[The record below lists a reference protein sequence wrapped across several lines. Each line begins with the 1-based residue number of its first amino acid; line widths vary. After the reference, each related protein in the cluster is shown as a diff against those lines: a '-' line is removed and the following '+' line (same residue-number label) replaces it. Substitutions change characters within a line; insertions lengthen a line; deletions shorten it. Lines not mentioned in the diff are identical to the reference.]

1 MRPTVGLTMDK
12 MVVIVFDGEPAAY
25 AGSRALKELHWEGS
39 ITLYSGSVIS
49 KESNG
54 KVQVKHMV
62 NLGQAGS
69 VLGTATCALVGA
81 LADEPSAVG
90 VSFGGQVPNLCN
102 AGVSED
108 FLRDVAKSLRPS
120 KSAVVAEI
128 EEDWITPLDSL
139 MDMLGGIVFRR
150 VRAEVL
156 DAQLEREAV
165 VLHAETKHLRDELS
179 HVVGPAK
186 IKLQVKADEARVR
199 LERAKDQAQRRIDAM
214 MLEAD
219 AKVRS
224 LQAQAAGAADYA
236 KANIERRIADIQA
249 ECQTRSRRLGRA
261 WQLDFVDR

>member
-1 MRPTVGLTMDK
+1 MDK

-39 ITLYSGSVIS
+39 ITLYSGSVIV
-49 KESNG
+49 KETNG
-54 KVQVKHMV
+54 RIHLKQVIK
-62 NLGQAGS
+62 LGQSGS
-69 VLGTATCALVGA
+69 ILGTATCALVGA
-81 LADEPSAVG
+81 LADEAAIGTGIVPGDQA
-90 VSFGGQVPNLCN
+90 PNLSG
-102 AGVSED
+102 AGVSGD
-108 FLRDVAKSLRPS
+108 FLRDVSRSLRPR

-150 VRAEVL
+150 VRADL
-156 DAQLEREAV
+156 DEAQLERDAI

-179 HVVGPAK
+179 HLVGPAK
-186 IKLQVKADEARVR
+186 TRLQVKADEARAR
-199 LERAKDQAQRRIDAM
+199 LERARDQAQRRLDAM
-214 MLEAD
+214 MVEAD

-249 ECQTRSRRLGRA
+249 EYQTRSRRLGRA
-261 WQLDFVDR
+261 WQLDFIDR

>member
-1 MRPTVGLTMDK
+1 MDK
-12 MVVIVFDGEPAAY
+12 MIVIVFDGEPAAY

-39 ITLYSGSVIS
+39 ITLYSGSVIV

-54 KVQVKHMV
+54 RVQLKQVV
-62 NLGQAGS
+62 SLGQAGS
-69 VLGTATCALVGA
+69 ILGTATGALVGA
-81 LADEPSAVG
+81 LADEAHASTGTAL
-90 VSFGGQVPNLCN
+90 GGPPNLGS

-108 FLRDVAKSLRPS
+108 FLRDVARSLRPS

-150 VRAEVL
+150 VRAEL
-156 DAQLEREAV
+156 GDAQLERDAI

-186 IKLQVKADEARVR
+186 MKLQVKADEARAR
-199 LERAKDQAQRRIDAM
+199 LERARDQAQRRLDAM
-214 MLEAD
+214 MVEAD

-224 LQAQAAGAADYA
+224 LQAQAASAADYA

-249 ECQTRSRRLGRA
+249 EYQTRSRRLGRA

>member
-1 MRPTVGLTMDK
+1 MDK
-12 MVVIVFDGEPAAY
+12 MIVIVFDGEPAAY

-39 ITLYSGSVIS
+39 ITLYSGSVIV

-54 KVQVKHMV
+54 RIQLKQVV

-81 LADEPSAVG
+81 LADEAVMG
-90 VSFGGQVPNLCN
+90 PTAALGGQPPDLCS
-102 AGVSED
+102 AGVSEE
-108 FLRDVAKSLRPS
+108 FLRDVARSLRPS

-139 MDMLGGIVFRR
+139 MDMLGGMVFRR
-150 VRAEVL
+150 VRAELGDV
-156 DAQLEREAV
+156 QLEREAT

-186 IKLQVKADEARVR
+186 MKLQVKADEARVR
-199 LERAKDQAQRRIDAM
+199 LERAKDQAQRRLDAM

-224 LQAQAAGAADYA
+224 LQAQAASAADYA

-249 ECQTRSRRLGRA
+249 EYQTRSRRLGRA

>member
-1 MRPTVGLTMDK
+1 MDK

-39 ITLYSGSVIS
+39 ITLYSGSVIA

-54 KVQVKHMV
+54 RVQLKQMV

-81 LADEPSAVG
+81 LADDTGAAAGMSL
-90 VSFGGQVPNLCN
+90 GGQAPNLNN

-108 FLRDVAKSLRPS
+108 FLRDVARSLRPS

-150 VRAEVL
+150 VRAEVV
-156 DAQLEREAV
+156 DAQLEREAI

-186 IKLQVKADEARVR
+186 MKLQVKADEAKAR
-199 LERAKDQAQRRIDAM
+199 LERARDQAQRRIDAM

-224 LQAQAAGAADYA
+224 LQAQAASAADYA

-249 ECQTRSRRLGRA
+249 EYQTRSRRLGRA

>member
-1 MRPTVGLTMDK
+1 MDK
-12 MVVIVFDGEPAAY
+12 MIVIVFDGEPAAY

-39 ITLYSGSVIS
+39 ITLYSGSVIV

-54 KVQVKHMV
+54 RIQLKQVV

-69 VLGTATCALVGA
+69 ILGTATCALVGA
-81 LADEPSAVG
+81 LGDEAHTG
-90 VSFGGQVPNLCN
+90 MGTALGGQPPNLCS

-108 FLRDVAKSLRPS
+108 FLRDVARSLRPS

-150 VRAEVL
+150 VRAEL
-156 DAQLEREAV
+156 ADAQLEREAI

-186 IKLQVKADEARVR
+186 MKLQVKAEEARAR
-199 LERAKDQAQRRIDAM
+199 LERARDQAQRRLDAM
-214 MLEAD
+214 MTEAD

-224 LQAQAAGAADYA
+224 LQAQAASAADYA

-249 ECQTRSRRLGRA
+249 EYQTRSRRLGRA

>member
-1 MRPTVGLTMDK
+1 MDK
-12 MVVIVFDGEPAAY
+12 MIVIVFDGEPAAY

-39 ITLYSGSVIS
+39 ITLYSGSVIV

-54 KVQVKHMV
+54 RIQLKQVV

-81 LADEPSAVG
+81 LADEAVSG
-90 VSFGGQVPNLCN
+90 PAAALGGQPPDLCS
-102 AGVSED
+102 AGVSEE
-108 FLRDVAKSLRPS
+108 FLRDVARSLRPS

-150 VRAEVL
+150 VRAEL
-156 DAQLEREAV
+156 SDAQLEREAI
-165 VLHAETKHLRDELS
+165 VLHAETRHLRDELS

-186 IKLQVKADEARVR
+186 MKLQVKADEARVR
-199 LERAKDQAQRRIDAM
+199 LERAKDQAQRRLDAM
-214 MLEAD
+214 MIEAD

-224 LQAQAAGAADYA
+224 LQAQAASAADYA

-249 ECQTRSRRLGRA
+249 EYQTRSRRLGRA

>member
-1 MRPTVGLTMDK
+1 MDK
-12 MVVIVFDGEPAAY
+12 MIVIVFDGEPAAY

-39 ITLYSGSVIS
+39 ITLYSGSVIV
-49 KESNG
+49 KETNG
-54 KVQVKHMV
+54 GVQLKQVV

-69 VLGTATCALVGA
+69 ILGTATCALVEA
-81 LADEPSAVG
+81 LADEAHTG
-90 VSFGGQVPNLCN
+90 MGTALGGQPPNLGS

-108 FLRDVAKSLRPS
+108 FLRDVARSLRPG

-150 VRAEVL
+150 VRAEL
-156 DAQLEREAV
+156 ADAQLEREAI

-186 IKLQVKADEARVR
+186 MKLQVKADEARAR
-199 LERAKDQAQRRIDAM
+199 LERARDQAQRRLDALM
-214 MLEAD
+214 TEAD

-224 LQAQAAGAADYA
+224 LQDQAASAADYA
-236 KANIERRIADIQA
+236 KANIERRIADIQS
-249 ECQTRSRRLGRA
+249 EYQTRSRRLGRA

>member
-1 MRPTVGLTMDK
+1 MDK
-12 MVVIVFDGEPAAY
+12 MIVIVFDGEPAAY

-39 ITLYSGSVIS
+39 ITLYSGSVIV

-54 KVQVKHMV
+54 RIQLKQVV

-69 VLGTATCALVGA
+69 ILGTATCALVGA
-81 LADEPSAVG
+81 LADEAHTG
-90 VSFGGQVPNLCN
+90 MGTALGGPPPNLGS

-108 FLRDVAKSLRPS
+108 FLRDVARSLRPS

-150 VRAEVL
+150 VRAEL
-156 DAQLEREAV
+156 ADAQLEREAI

-186 IKLQVKADEARVR
+186 MKLQVKAEEARAR
-199 LERAKDQAQRRIDAM
+199 LERARDQAQRRLDAM
-214 MLEAD
+214 MTEAD

-224 LQAQAAGAADYA
+224 LQAQAASAADYA

-249 ECQTRSRRLGRA
+249 EYQTRSRRLGRA

>member
-1 MRPTVGLTMDK
+1 
-12 MVVIVFDGEPAAY
+12 
-25 AGSRALKELHWEGS
+25 LKELHWEGS
-39 ITLYSGSVIS
+39 ITLYSGSVIV

-54 KVQVKHMV
+54 RVQLKQVV

-69 VLGTATCALVGA
+69 ILGTATCALVGA
-81 LADEPSAVG
+81 LADEAHTGVG
-90 VSFGGQVPNLCN
+90 TALGGPALNLSS

-108 FLRDVAKSLRPS
+108 FLRDVARSLRPS

-150 VRAEVL
+150 VRAEL
-156 DAQLEREAV
+156 DDAQLERDAI

-186 IKLQVKADEARVR
+186 MKLQVKAEEARAR
-199 LERAKDQAQRRIDAM
+199 LERARGHAQRRLDAM
-214 MLEAD
+214 MVEAD

-224 LQAQAAGAADYA
+224 LQAQAASAADYS

-249 ECQTRSRRLGRA
+249 EYQTRSRRLGRA

>member
-1 MRPTVGLTMDK
+1 MDK
-12 MVVIVFDGEPAAY
+12 MIVIVFDGEPAAY

-39 ITLYSGSVIS
+39 ITLYSGSVIV

-54 KVQVKHMV
+54 RIQLKQVV

-69 VLGTATCALVGA
+69 ILGTATCALVGA
-81 LADEPSAVG
+81 LADEAHAG
-90 VSFGGQVPNLCN
+90 MGTAALGGQPPNLGS

-108 FLRDVAKSLRPS
+108 FLRDVARSLRPS

-150 VRAEVL
+150 VRAEL
-156 DAQLEREAV
+156 GDAQLEREAI

-186 IKLQVKADEARVR
+186 MKLQVKADEARAR
-199 LERAKDQAQRRIDAM
+199 LERARDQAQRRLDAM
-214 MLEAD
+214 MVEAD

-224 LQAQAAGAADYA
+224 LQAQAASAAEYA

-249 ECQTRSRRLGRA
+249 EYQTRSRRLGRA
-261 WQLDFVDR
+261 WQLDFIDR

>member
-1 MRPTVGLTMDK
+1 MDK
-12 MVVIVFDGEPAAY
+12 MIVIVFDGEPAAY

-39 ITLYSGSVIS
+39 ITLYSGSVIV

-54 KVQVKHMV
+54 RIQLKQVV
-62 NLGQAGS
+62 SLGQAGS
-69 VLGTATCALVGA
+69 ILGTATCSLVGA
-81 LADEPSAVG
+81 LAEEAATG
-90 VSFGGQVPNLCN
+90 KGNAFGCQAPNLSD

-108 FLRDVAKSLRPS
+108 FLRDVARSLRAG

-150 VRAEVL
+150 VRAEL
-156 DAQLEREAV
+156 ADAQLEREAI

-186 IKLQVKADEARVR
+186 MKLQVKADEARAR
-199 LERAKDQAQRRIDAM
+199 LERARDQAQRRIDAM

-224 LQAQAAGAADYA
+224 LQAQAASAADYA

-249 ECQTRSRRLGRA
+249 EYQTRSRRLGRA

>member
-1 MRPTVGLTMDK
+1 MDK
-12 MVVIVFDGEPAAY
+12 MIVIVFDGEPAAY

-39 ITLYSGSVIS
+39 ITLYSGSVIV

-54 KVQVKHMV
+54 RVQLKQVV

-69 VLGTATCALVGA
+69 ILGTATCALVGA
-81 LADEPSAVG
+81 LADEAHTGVG
-90 VSFGGQVPNLCN
+90 TALGGPALNLSS

-108 FLRDVAKSLRPS
+108 FLRDVARSLRPS

-150 VRAEVL
+150 VRAEL
-156 DAQLEREAV
+156 DDAQLERDAI

-186 IKLQVKADEARVR
+186 MKLQVKAEEARAR
-199 LERAKDQAQRRIDAM
+199 LERARGHAQRRLDAM
-214 MLEAD
+214 MVEAD

-224 LQAQAAGAADYA
+224 LQAQAASAADYS

-249 ECQTRSRRLGRA
+249 EYQTRSRRLGRA

>member
-1 MRPTVGLTMDK
+1 MDK
-12 MVVIVFDGEPAAY
+12 MIVIVFDGEPAAY

-39 ITLYSGSVIS
+39 ITLYSGSVIVR
-49 KESNG
+49 ESNG
-54 KVQVKHMV
+54 RVQLKQVV

-69 VLGTATCALVGA
+69 ILGAATCALVGA
-81 LADEPSAVG
+81 LADEASAGVG
-90 VSFGGQVPNLCN
+90 AALGGQAPNLSG

-108 FLRDVAKSLRPS
+108 FLRDVARALRPS

-150 VRAEVL
+150 VRAEL
-156 DAQLEREAV
+156 GDAELERDAI

-179 HVVGPAK
+179 HVVGPARM
-186 IKLQVKADEARVR
+186 KLQVKADEARAR
-199 LERAKDQAQRRIDAM
+199 LERARDQAQRRLDAM
-214 MLEAD
+214 MVEAD

-224 LQAQAAGAADYA
+224 LQAQAASAADYA

-261 WQLDFVDR
+261 WQLDFIDR

>member
-1 MRPTVGLTMDK
+1 MDK
-12 MVVIVFDGEPAAY
+12 MIVIVFDGEPAAY

-39 ITLYSGSVIS
+39 ITLYSGSVIV

-54 KVQVKHMV
+54 RVQLKQVV

-69 VLGTATCALVGA
+69 ILGTATCALVGA
-81 LADEPSAVG
+81 LADEAHTG
-90 VSFGGQVPNLCN
+90 MGTALGGQPPNLCS

-108 FLRDVAKSLRPS
+108 FLRDVARSLRPS

-150 VRAEVL
+150 VRAEL
-156 DAQLEREAV
+156 ADAQLEREAI

-186 IKLQVKADEARVR
+186 MKLQVKAEEARAR
-199 LERAKDQAQRRIDAM
+199 LERARDQAQRQLDAM
-214 MLEAD
+214 MTEAD

-224 LQAQAAGAADYA
+224 LQAQAASAADYA

-249 ECQTRSRRLGRA
+249 EYQTRSRRLGRA

>member
-1 MRPTVGLTMDK
+1 MDK
-12 MVVIVFDGEPAAY
+12 MIVIVFDGEPAAY

-39 ITLYSGSVIS
+39 ITLYSGSVIV

-54 KVQVKHMV
+54 RIQLKQVV

-69 VLGTATCALVGA
+69 ILGTATCALVGA
-81 LADEPSAVG
+81 LADEAHTG
-90 VSFGGQVPNLCN
+90 MATTLGCQAPNLGN
-102 AGVSED
+102 AGVGED
-108 FLRDVAKSLRPS
+108 FLRDVARSLRPS

-150 VRAEVL
+150 VRAEL
-156 DAQLEREAV
+156 GDAQLEREAI

-186 IKLQVKADEARVR
+186 MKLQVKADEARAR
-199 LERAKDQAQRRIDAM
+199 LERARDQAQRRLDAM
-214 MLEAD
+214 MVEAD

-224 LQAQAAGAADYA
+224 LQAQAASAAEYA

-249 ECQTRSRRLGRA
+249 EYQTRSRRLGRA
-261 WQLDFVDR
+261 WQLDFIDR

>member
-1 MRPTVGLTMDK
+1 MDK
-12 MVVIVFDGEPAAY
+12 MIVIVFDGEPAAY

-39 ITLYSGSVIS
+39 ITLYSGSVIV

-54 KVQVKHMV
+54 RIQLKQVV
-62 NLGQAGS
+62 SLGQAGS
-69 VLGTATCALVGA
+69 ILGTATCALVGA
-81 LADEPSAVG
+81 LADEAHVG
-90 VSFGGQVPNLCN
+90 TGTALGGQPPNLGS

-108 FLRDVAKSLRPS
+108 FLRDVARSLRPS

-150 VRAEVL
+150 VRAEL
-156 DAQLEREAV
+156 ADAQLEREAI

-186 IKLQVKADEARVR
+186 MKLQVKADEARAR
-199 LERAKDQAQRRIDAM
+199 LERARDQAQRRLDALM
-214 MLEAD
+214 TEAD

-224 LQAQAAGAADYA
+224 LQDQAASAADYA
-236 KANIERRIADIQA
+236 KANIERRISDIQV
-249 ECQTRSRRLGRA
+249 EYQTRSRRLGRA

>member
-1 MRPTVGLTMDK
+1 MDK

-39 ITLYSGSVIS
+39 ITLYSSSVITR
-49 KESNG
+49 ESNSRIQLR
-54 KVQVKHMV
+54 QVV
-62 NLGQAGS
+62 NLGQPGS

-81 LADEPSAVG
+81 LADEPGASTGTALG
-90 VSFGGQVPNLCN
+90 LLAPNLTS
-102 AGVSED
+102 AGVSEE
-108 FLRDVAKSLRPS
+108 FLRDVARSLRPS

-150 VRAEVL
+150 VRAEVG
-156 DAQLEREAV
+156 DAQLEREAI
-165 VLHAETKHLRDELS
+165 VLHAETRHLRDELL

-186 IKLQVKADEARVR
+186 IKLQAKADEARAR
-199 LERAKDQAQRRIDAM
+199 LERARDQAQRRIDAI

-224 LQAQAAGAADYA
+224 LQAQAASAADYA

-249 ECQTRSRRLGRA
+249 EYQTRSRRLGRA

>member
-1 MRPTVGLTMDK
+1 MDK
-12 MVVIVFDGEPAAY
+12 MIVIVFDGEPAAY

-39 ITLYSGSVIS
+39 ITLYSGSVIV

-54 KVQVKHMV
+54 RVQLQQVV

-69 VLGTATCALVGA
+69 ILGTATCALVGA
-81 LADEPSAVG
+81 LADEAQTG
-90 VSFGGQVPNLCN
+90 AGTALGGPAPNLSS

-108 FLRDVAKSLRPS
+108 FLRDVARSLRPS

-150 VRAEVL
+150 VRAEL
-156 DAQLEREAV
+156 DDVQLERDAI

-186 IKLQVKADEARVR
+186 MKLQVKADEARAR
-199 LERAKDQAQRRIDAM
+199 LESARDQAQRRLDAM
-214 MLEAD
+214 MVEAD

-224 LQAQAAGAADYA
+224 LQAQAASAADYA
-236 KANIERRIADIQA
+236 KANIERRIADIQV
-249 ECQTRSRRLGRA
+249 EYQTRSRRLGRA

>member
-1 MRPTVGLTMDK
+1 MDK

-39 ITLYSGSVIS
+39 ITLYSGSVIV

-54 KVQVKHMV
+54 RVQLKQVV

-69 VLGTATCALVGA
+69 ILGAATCALVGA
-81 LADEPSAVG
+81 LADEAAAG
-90 VSFGGQVPNLCN
+90 GGAALGGQTPNLN
-102 AGVSED
+102 GAGVSED
-108 FLRDVAKSLRPS
+108 FLREVVRSLRPS

-150 VRAEVL
+150 VRAEL
-156 DAQLEREAV
+156 GDAQLERDAI

-186 IKLQVKADEARVR
+186 MKLQVKADEARVR
-199 LERAKDQAQRRIDAM
+199 LERARDQAQRRLDAM
-214 MLEAD
+214 IVEAD

-224 LQAQAAGAADYA
+224 LQAQAASAADYA

-249 ECQTRSRRLGRA
+249 EYQTRSRRLGRA
-261 WQLDFVDR
+261 WQLDFIDR

>member
-1 MRPTVGLTMDK
+1 MDK
-12 MVVIVFDGEPAAY
+12 MIVIVFDREPAAY

-39 ITLYSGSVIS
+39 ITLYSGSVIV

-54 KVQVKHMV
+54 RIQLKQVV

-69 VLGTATCALVGA
+69 VLGTATCSLVGA
-81 LADEPSAVG
+81 LADEAATG
-90 VSFGGQVPNLCN
+90 KGNAFGCQAPNLSD

-108 FLRDVAKSLRPS
+108 FLRDVARSLRPS

-150 VRAEVL
+150 VRAEL
-156 DAQLEREAV
+156 GDAQLEREAI

-186 IKLQVKADEARVR
+186 MKLQVKAEEARTR
-199 LERAKDQAQRRIDAM
+199 LERTRDQAQRRLDAM

-224 LQAQAAGAADYA
+224 LQAQAASAADYA

-249 ECQTRSRRLGRA
+249 EYQTRSRRLGRA

>member
-1 MRPTVGLTMDK
+1 MDK
-12 MVVIVFDGEPAAY
+12 MIVIVFDGEPAAY

-39 ITLYSGSVIS
+39 ITLYSGSVIA

-54 KVQVKHMV
+54 KVQLKQVV
-62 NLGQAGS
+62 NLGQAGT

-81 LADEPSAVG
+81 LENVTAL
-90 VSFGGQVPNLCN
+90 GGLPPNLGN
-102 AGVSED
+102 VGVSED
-108 FLRDVAKSLRPS
+108 FLRDVARSLRPS

-139 MDMLGGIVFRR
+139 MDMLGGTVFRR
-150 VRAEVL
+150 VRAEIG
-156 DAQLEREAV
+156 DAQLEREAI

-186 IKLQVKADEARVR
+186 MKLQLKADEARVR
-199 LERAKDQAQRRIDAM
+199 LERARDQAQRRIDAI

-224 LQAQAAGAADYA
+224 LQAQAASAADYA

-249 ECQTRSRRLGRA
+249 EYQTRSRRLGRA
-261 WQLDFVDR
+261 WQLDFIDR

>member
-1 MRPTVGLTMDK
+1 MDK
-12 MVVIVFDGEPAAY
+12 MIVIVFDGEPAAY

-39 ITLYSGSVIS
+39 ITLYSGSVIVR
-49 KESNG
+49 ESNG
-54 KVQVKHMV
+54 RVQLKQVV
-62 NLGQAGS
+62 NLGYAGS
-69 VLGTATCALVGA
+69 ILGTATCALVGA
-81 LADEPSAVG
+81 LADEA
-90 VSFGGQVPNLCN
+90 SFGGQAPNLSN

-108 FLRDVAKSLRPS
+108 FLRDVVRSLRPN

-139 MDMLGGIVFRR
+139 MDMLGGTVFRR
-150 VRAEVL
+150 VRAEL
-156 DAQLEREAV
+156 GDAQLEREAI

-186 IKLQVKADEARVR
+186 MKLQVKADEARVR
-199 LERAKDQAQRRIDAM
+199 LERARDEAQRRLDALM
-214 MLEAD
+214 IEAD

-224 LQAQAAGAADYA
+224 LQAQAASAADYA

-249 ECQTRSRRLGRA
+249 EYQTRSRRIGRA

>member
-1 MRPTVGLTMDK
+1 MDK
-12 MVVIVFDGEPAAY
+12 MIVIVFDGEPAAY
-25 AGSRALKELHWEGS
+25 AGWRALKELHWEGS
-39 ITLYSGSVIS
+39 ITLYSGSVIAR
-49 KESNG
+49 ESNG
-54 KVQVKHMV
+54 KVQLKQVV

-69 VLGTATCALVGA
+69 VLSTATAALVGA
-81 LADEPSAVG
+81 LAGEADVSGNGWGGHAPSLN
-90 VSFGGQVPNLCN
+90 S
-102 AGVSED
+102 AGVSEE
-108 FLRDVAKSLRPS
+108 FLRDVARSLRPC

-150 VRAEVL
+150 VRAEIA
-156 DAQLEREAV
+156 DDQLEREAI

-186 IKLQVKADEARVR
+186 IKLQVKADEARAR
-199 LERAKDQAQRRIDAM
+199 LERARDEAQRRIDAIL
-214 MLEAD
+214 LEAD

-249 ECQTRSRRLGRA
+249 DYQTRSRRLGRA
-261 WQLDFVDR
+261 WQLDFIDR

>member
-1 MRPTVGLTMDK
+1 MDK
-12 MVVIVFDGEPAAY
+12 MIVIVFDGEPAAY

-39 ITLYSGSVIS
+39 ITLYSGSVIV

-54 KVQVKHMV
+54 RVQLKQVV

-69 VLGTATCALVGA
+69 ILGTATCALVGA
-81 LADEPSAVG
+81 LADEAHTG
-90 VSFGGQVPNLCN
+90 IGTALGGQVPNLSC

-108 FLRDVAKSLRPS
+108 FLRDVARSLRPS

-150 VRAEVL
+150 VRAEL
-156 DAQLEREAV
+156 DDVQLERDAI

-186 IKLQVKADEARVR
+186 MKLQVKADEARAR
-199 LERAKDQAQRRIDAM
+199 LERARDQAQRRLDAM
-214 MLEAD
+214 MTEAD

-224 LQAQAAGAADYA
+224 LQAQAASAADYA

-249 ECQTRSRRLGRA
+249 EYQTRSRRLGRA

>member
-1 MRPTVGLTMDK
+1 MDK

-39 ITLYSGSVIS
+39 ITLYSGSVIA

-54 KVQVKHMV
+54 KVQLKQVV

-81 LADEPSAVG
+81 LADDTGIVG
-90 VSFGGQVPNLCN
+90 GAALGGPTPNLSH

-108 FLRDVAKSLRPS
+108 FLRDVARSLRPS

-150 VRAEVL
+150 VRAEIG
-156 DAQLEREAV
+156 DAQLEREAI

-186 IKLQVKADEARVR
+186 IKLQVKADEARAR
-199 LERAKDQAQRRIDAM
+199 LERARDQAQRRIDAI

-224 LQAQAAGAADYA
+224 LQAQAANAADYA

-249 ECQTRSRRLGRA
+249 EYQTRSRRLGRA

>member
-1 MRPTVGLTMDK
+1 MDK
-12 MVVIVFDGEPAAY
+12 MIVIVFDGEPAAY

-39 ITLYSGSVIS
+39 ITLYSGSVIV

-54 KVQVKHMV
+54 RIQLKQVV
-62 NLGQAGS
+62 NLGQVGS
-69 VLGTATCALVGA
+69 ILGTATCALVGA
-81 LADEPSAVG
+81 LADEAHTG
-90 VSFGGQVPNLCN
+90 IGAALGGQVPNLSS

-108 FLRDVAKSLRPS
+108 FLRDVARSLRPS

-150 VRAEVL
+150 VRTEL
-156 DAQLEREAV
+156 DDAQLERDAI

-186 IKLQVKADEARVR
+186 MKLQVKADEARAR
-199 LERAKDQAQRRIDAM
+199 LERARDQAQRRLDAM
-214 MLEAD
+214 MTEAD

-224 LQAQAAGAADYA
+224 LQAQAASAADYA

-249 ECQTRSRRLGRA
+249 EYQTRSRRLGRA
-261 WQLDFVDR
+261 WQLDFIDR

>member
-1 MRPTVGLTMDK
+1 MDK
-12 MVVIVFDGEPAAY
+12 MIVIVFDGEPAAY

-39 ITLYSGSVIS
+39 ITLYSGSVIA

-54 KVQVKHMV
+54 RVQLKQVV
-62 NLGQAGS
+62 NLGLAGS

-81 LADEPSAVG
+81 LADNTGTALS
-90 VSFGGQVPNLCN
+90 GQVPNLSN

-108 FLRDVAKSLRPS
+108 FLRDVARSLRPS

-139 MDMLGGIVFRR
+139 MDMLGGVVFRR
-150 VRAEVL
+150 VRAEVE
-156 DAQLEREAV
+156 DAQLERDAI
-165 VLHAETKHLRDELS
+165 VLHAETSTSGTSCRME
-179 HVVGPAK
+179 GPAK
-186 IKLQVKADEARVR
+186 MKLQAKADEARAR
-199 LERAKDQAQRRIDAM
+199 LERARDQALRRIDAI

-224 LQAQAAGAADYA
+224 LQAQAASAADYA

-249 ECQTRSRRLGRA
+249 EYQTRSRRLGRA
-261 WQLDFVDR
+261 WQLDFIDR

>member
-1 MRPTVGLTMDK
+1 MDK
-12 MVVIVFDGEPAAY
+12 MIVIVFDGEPAAY

-39 ITLYSGSVIS
+39 ITLYSGSVIV

-54 KVQVKHMV
+54 RIQLKQVV

-69 VLGTATCALVGA
+69 ILGTATCALVGA
-81 LADEPSAVG
+81 LADEAHTG
-90 VSFGGQVPNLCN
+90 MGNAFGGQPPNLGG

-108 FLRDVAKSLRPS
+108 FLRDVARSLRAG

-150 VRAEVL
+150 VRAEL
-156 DAQLEREAV
+156 ADAQLEREAI

-186 IKLQVKADEARVR
+186 MKLQVKAEEARAR
-199 LERAKDQAQRRIDAM
+199 LERARDQAQRRLDAM
-214 MLEAD
+214 MTEAD

-224 LQAQAAGAADYA
+224 LQAQAASAADYA

-249 ECQTRSRRLGRA
+249 EYQTRSRRLGRA

>member
-1 MRPTVGLTMDK
+1 MDK
-12 MVVIVFDGEPAAY
+12 MIVIVFDGEPAAY
-25 AGSRALKELHWEGS
+25 AGARALKELHWEGS
-39 ITLYSGSVIS
+39 ITLYSGSVIVR
-49 KESNG
+49 ESNG
-54 KVQVKHMV
+54 RIQLKQVI

-81 LADEPSAVG
+81 LGEEATAG
-90 VSFGGQVPNLCN
+90 MGAALAGQAPHLSS

-108 FLRDVAKSLRPS
+108 FLRDVARSLRPNR
-120 KSAVVAEI
+120 SAVVAEI

-150 VRAEVL
+150 VRAEL
-156 DAQLEREAV
+156 GDAALERDAII
-165 VLHAETKHLRDELS
+165 LHAETKHLRDELS

-186 IKLQVKADEARVR
+186 MKLQVKADEARVR
-199 LERAKDQAQRRIDAM
+199 LERARDQAQCRLDALM
-214 MLEAD
+214 AEAD

-224 LQAQAAGAADYA
+224 LQAQAASAADYA

-249 ECQTRSRRLGRA
+249 EYQTRSRRLGRA

>member
-1 MRPTVGLTMDK
+1 MDK
-12 MVVIVFDGEPAAY
+12 MIVIVFDGEPAAY

-39 ITLYSGSVIS
+39 ITLYSGSVIA

-54 KVQVKHMV
+54 KVQLKQIV

-81 LADEPSAVG
+81 LADDTG
-90 VSFGGQVPNLCN
+90 VAFGAALGGQAPNLSN
-102 AGVSED
+102 AGVSEE
-108 FLRDVAKSLRPS
+108 FLRDVARSLRPS

-150 VRAEVL
+150 VRAEVV
-156 DAQLEREAV
+156 DVQLEREAI

-186 IKLQVKADEARVR
+186 MKLQVKADEARAR
-199 LERAKDQAQRRIDAM
+199 LERARDQAQRRIDAM

-224 LQAQAAGAADYA
+224 LQAQAASAADYA

-249 ECQTRSRRLGRA
+249 EYQTRSRRLGRA